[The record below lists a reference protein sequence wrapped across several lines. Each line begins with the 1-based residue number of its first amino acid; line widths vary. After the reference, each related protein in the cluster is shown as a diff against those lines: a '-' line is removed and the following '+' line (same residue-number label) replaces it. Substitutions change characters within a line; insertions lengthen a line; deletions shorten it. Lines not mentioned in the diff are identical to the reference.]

1 MTRVAAIDL
10 GTNSVRLLVADVP
23 DAGAARDSGGARL
36 APVEVLRR
44 SEVVRLGEG
53 VDATGRLADAAL
65 ARTRARLEEYAGECS
80 RLGVVRL
87 AMAATSATRDAAN
100 RDDLD
105 AIVRAA
111 LAPWGARLRV
121 LSGDE
126 EARATFTGAVAA
138 VRAAGLPGPYVVV
151 DLGGGSTEVVRGD
164 TAVEDA
170 VSLDL
175 GAVRQHE
182 RLAVADPLSGRDVT
196 ALEAAVDAALPVGLL
211 TGAATLVGVAGTAT
225 TVTAHRLGLERYDA
239 QRVHLDVTTP
249 GACAAAARD
258 LAARTNAQRAQLAYV
273 TPGRA
278 DILGVGS
285 VLWARIVER
294 AQAAGVERVVTSE
307 HDILDGILP
316 VG

>member
-10 GTNSVRLLVADVP
+10 GTNSVRLLVADAP
-23 DAGAARDSGGARL
+23 GAGTDGFPA

-65 ARTRARLEEYAGECS
+65 ARTRERLEEYAGECA

-105 AIVRAA
+105 GIVRAA
-111 LAPWGARLRV
+111 LAPWGTRLRV

-164 TAVEDA
+164 AAVEAA

-182 RLAVADPLSGRDVT
+182 RLAVADPLSGRDVA
-196 ALEAAVDAALPVGLL
+196 ALEAAVDAALPADLL
-211 TGAATLVGVAGTAT
+211 AGAETLVGVAGTAT
-225 TVTAHRLGLERYDA
+225 TVTAHRLGLARYDA

-249 GACAAAARD
+249 AECAAAARD
-258 LAARTNAQRAQLAYV
+258 LAARTSAQRAELAYV

-278 DILGVGS
+278 DILGVGA

-294 AQAAGVERVVTSE
+294 AQEAGVERVVTSE